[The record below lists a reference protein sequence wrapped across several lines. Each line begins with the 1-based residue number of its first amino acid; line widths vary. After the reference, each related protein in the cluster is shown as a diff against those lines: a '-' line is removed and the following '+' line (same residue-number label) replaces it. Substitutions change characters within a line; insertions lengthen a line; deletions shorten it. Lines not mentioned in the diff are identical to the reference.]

1 MVSGRQVDINLVL
14 VKTLYIF
21 ADKVTLILVEK
32 VKFFYYSYY
41 SISSTIMVGHT
52 TLLFSS
58 RIQLTMPLT
67 ILRIY
72 K

>member
-21 ADKVTLILVEK
+21 ADRVTLILVEK
-32 VKFFYYSYY
+32 VKFFYYCYY

-52 TLLFSS
+52 TLLFFS